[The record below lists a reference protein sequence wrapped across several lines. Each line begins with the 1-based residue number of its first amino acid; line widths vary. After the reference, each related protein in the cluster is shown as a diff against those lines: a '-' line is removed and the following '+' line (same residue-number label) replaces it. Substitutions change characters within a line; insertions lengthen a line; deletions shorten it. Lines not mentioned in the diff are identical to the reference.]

1 MKIEKQ
7 KLNESKEKLPI
18 SFLTDFIS
26 RGWED
31 IGYLKETIRSIGEN
45 FSGSK
50 KVEEWLQGLL
60 DAYLVCI
67 GQLELHAAAKDY
79 LDTDFGENL
88 EESKKLTEDIG
99 ITVNSEEAKIYD
111 ANGEEVAIIPVNNE
125 DAESPAPAPAECE
138 GPECDVPPVEANIP
152 AVVEPT
158 NEDPFEKP
166 FDFDAPEAEGVR
178 QFEKPEV
185 TDYFVDF
192 DDPVGEPVTEKDL
205 YGDEDNGVPGET
217 LDDLVKDNKDKE
229 DK

>member
-1 MKIEKQ
+1 MA
-7 KLNESKEKLPI
+7 KEKLPV
-18 SFLTDFIS
+18 SFLTDFVS
-26 RGWED
+26 RSWED

-45 FSGSK
+45 FSGTK
-50 KVEEWLQGLL
+50 KVEGLLQSLL
-60 DAYLVCI
+60 DAYLVCV
-67 GQLELHAAAKDY
+67 GQLELHLADKDY
-79 LDTDFGENL
+79 LDIPDEAK
-88 EESKKLTEDIG
+88 EELKEDLT
-99 ITVNSEEAKIYD
+99 ITVSGDQVEIE
-111 ANGEEVAIIPVNNE
+111 GNE
-125 DAESPAPAPAECE
+125 DTVIAVDDEANRVMINDEGAHLEDKECK
-138 GPECDVPPVEANIP
+138 GPDCEVPPVEANIP

-158 NEDPFEKP
+158 DEDPFEKP

-217 LDDLVKDNKDKE
+217 LDDLVKDDKDKE